1 MRIFVTV
8 KSLAKRKNYLE
19 KVEIVLEEE
28 PHTLREL
35 LTALVVQNVKRFNAS
50 AAETPLVHY
59 LTADEID
66 LQRGVGKVGFGTKYN
81 EAAAKEQEAV
91 DTAILAFEDG
101 LYRVFIDEEE
111 AERLDDPLH
120 VNDGADIALIKFTM
134 LAGRLW

>member
-8 KSLAKRKNYLE
+8 KSLAKKKNYLE
-19 KVEIVLEEE
+19 KREIVLEEE

-50 AAETPLVHY
+50 AAEAPLVHY

-66 LQRGVGKVGFGTKYN
+66 LQRGVGKVGFGAKYN
-81 EAAAKEQEAV
+81 EAAVKEQEAV

-101 LYRVFIDEEE
+101 LYRVFIGEEE
-111 AERLDDPLH
+111 AERLDDPLY
-120 VNDGADIALIKFTM
+120 VNDGADVALIKFTM